1 MWRKLNE
8 EEKQILSA
16 NYKFGAYIVRFMMGA
31 WLLFVTIGYISGIRG
46 AIESIIQGDY
56 FSGIGSIVA
65 GAIAAVMFFGV
76 PILLIRN
83 VGTEELQLLKDD
95 DVYIGSALFISSRR
109 SRKNGMKGRVRY
121 FATVNLLD
129 EWGNACSQVE
139 CRSIGN
145 LQNSCKEGD
154 RVTMLRI
161 PKADG
166 DELIAMKNNMLRV

>member
-8 EEKQILSA
+8 EEKQVLSA
-16 NYKFGAYIVRFMMGA
+16 NYKFAAYIVRFMMGA
-31 WLLFVTIGYISGIRG
+31 WLLFLTIGYISGIRG
-46 AIESIIQGDY
+46 AIESIMQGDY

-65 GAIAAVMFFGV
+65 GAIAAVMFFGI

-95 DVYIGSALFISSRR
+95 DVYIGSALFISGRR
-109 SRKNGMKGRVRY
+109 SSRGRKGRMRY
-121 FATVNLLD
+121 FAKVNLLD

-154 RVTMLRI
+154 RITILRI

-166 DELIAMKNNMLRV
+166 DELVAMKNNMLRV